1 MIVIQVLLK
10 DILLSDLEN
19 SRISRLRSA
28 RRWSTWSRRRRR
40 SGGRRWVWNINLT
53 EILLTIGWKYFSNSD
68 DFLLDY
74 SRASQKCQIFQRQDE
89 ESTISEG
96 GLSEQ
101 NRVCHWKS
109 SRSLWRNE
117 CYVEKCFVL
126 HHQMIYFFFIT
137 KPATKQSIFM
147 SSLETIVEKYISN
160 IQD

>member
-19 SRISRLRSA
+19 SRISKLRSA

-74 SRASQKCQIFQRQDE
+74 SRASQECQIFQRQDE

-117 CYVEKCFVL
+117 CHVEVFCPSSSNDLF
-126 HHQMIYFFFIT
+126 YFIT

-160 IQD
+160 IQV